1 MKSNEFVNNLLTIHL
16 VYGRINWQIS
26 KLLIYRKEETAM
38 KKLTALLLTLIM
50 IMGAVVL
57 PASAVTNE
65 HKKMPIIF
73 IAGSSVDLV
82 DGDQKPIS
90 TGFDV
95 LTDDDEGD
103 GYTKEQIIE
112 TSMNIIMPLVL
123 EGLPQD
129 KWENYGKALYAELAP
144 IFEEGQLDGEGN
156 PKFGTGVAKAEAE
169 KWDKI
174 ALTDQSS
181 KDGRFGMREYDF
193 RYDWRLSPYDHVD
206 RLHEY
211 IKTII
216 ESTGCKKVA
225 LVGRCLGGN
234 VVTAYLDKYGH
245 EKLVGKVVYDEVM
258 SNGSVVINDIFSGK
272 IQFNDKL
279 IQAYVL
285 ESELFGKQD
294 VGIDL
299 IGVNDLLL
307 EIAETTLDLLTQ
319 TGVADKLYG
328 GVYALYERLYEAFMP
343 AMLQATGIGTWVSY
357 WSSVC
362 DADFD
367 TALNLLFGKEGT
379 EGREANAGLIAK
391 ITEVRE
397 RIVKP
402 RELKGDDNLYK
413 KFVNDY
419 GVEIAVIAGYG
430 LVNPPITES
439 SDATGD
445 CTVDTKCSSFG
456 ATTAGVFDRLPQ
468 EYIDAQIAAGN
479 GKYISPDG
487 KIDASTCLFP
497 ETTWFIKNKH
507 HDTWRSMANIAEYFT
522 QYTNV
527 NATSNSKNM
536 SRFLVIDPNGD
547 IENAVNMTEDNC
559 ADGPWLT
566 VIEQEPT
573 TETALAALIRFF
585 TTILKAITA
594 WLNGLF
600 TF

>member
-1 MKSNEFVNNLLTIHL
+1 
-16 VYGRINWQIS
+16 
-26 KLLIYRKEETAM
+26 M
-38 KKLTALLLTLIM
+38 KKLMALLLTLLM
-50 IMGAVVL
+50 LCSVVVL
-57 PASAVTNE
+57 PASAVANE

-73 IAGSSVDLV
+73 IAGSSVDIC
-82 DGDQKPIS
+82 DAEGNIIS

-112 TSMNIIMPLVL
+112 TAMNIIMPFVL

-129 KWENYGKALYAELAP
+129 KWDNYGKALYNELAP
-144 IFEEGQLDGEGN
+144 IWDETQLDGDGN
-156 PKFGTGVAKAEAE
+156 PKYGTGVSKAEIE
-169 KWDKI
+169 KWDAI
-174 ALTDQSS
+174 ALKDQG
-181 KDGRFGMREYDF
+181 KDGKFSIREYDF

-216 ESTGCKKVA
+216 KTTGCDKVA

-234 VVTAYLDKYGH
+234 IITAYLDEYGD

-272 IQFNDKL
+272 IKFSDKH
-279 IQAYVL
+279 IQAYLL
-285 ESELFGKQD
+285 ESEHFGKQD

-307 EIAETTLDLLTQ
+307 EIAERTLDLLTQ

-328 GVYALYERLYEAFMP
+328 GVYALYERLYSAFMP

-357 WSSVC
+357 WSSVS

-367 TALNLLFGKEGT
+367 KALDLLFGKDGT
-379 EGREANAGLIAK
+379 ESREANAGLIAR
-391 ITEVRE
+391 INEVRT

-402 RELKGDDNLYK
+402 REIEGDANLYK
-413 KFVNDY
+413 KFVNEY
-419 GVEIAVIAGYG
+419 EVEIGVIAGYG

-439 SDATGD
+439 SDANGD
-445 CTVDTKCSSFG
+445 CTVDTKNSSFG
-456 ATTAGVFDRLPQ
+456 ATVAGVFDKLPQ
-468 EYIDAQIAAGN
+468 EYIDAQIAAGK

-487 KIDASTCLFP
+487 KVDASTCLFP
-497 ETTWFIKNKH
+497 ETTWIIKNKH
-507 HDTWRSMANIAEYFT
+507 HDTWRSIATIAEYFT

-527 NATSNSKNM
+527 NSTSNSKNL

-547 IENAVNMTEDNC
+547 IENAVNMTEENC
-559 ADGPWLT
+559 ADGPWLDL
-566 VIEQEPT
+566 VEQEPT

-585 TTILKAITA
+585 TTIFKTITA
-594 WLNGLF
+594 WLKGLF

>member
-1 MKSNEFVNNLLTIHL
+1 
-16 VYGRINWQIS
+16 
-26 KLLIYRKEETAM
+26 M
-38 KKLTALLLTLIM
+38 KKIIALLLTLLM
-50 IMGAVVL
+50 LCSVFVL

-73 IAGSSVDLV
+73 IAGSSVDIC
-82 DGDQKPIS
+82 DAEGNIIS

-112 TSMNIIMPLVL
+112 TAMNIIMPFVL

-129 KWENYGKALYAELAP
+129 KWDNYGKALYNELAP
-144 IFEEGQLDGEGN
+144 IWDETQLDGNGN
-156 PKFGTGVAKAEAE
+156 AKYGTGVSAAEIK
-169 KWDKI
+169 KWDDKV
-174 ALTDQSS
+174 L
-181 KDGRFGMREYDF
+181 KDHTNVKKFGLRDFDF

-211 IKTII
+211 IKAVIK
-216 ESTGCKKVA
+216 STGCDKVA

-234 VVTAYLDKYGH
+234 IITAYLDEYGD

-272 IQFNDKL
+272 IKFSDKH
-279 IQAYVL
+279 IQAYLL
-285 ESELFGKQD
+285 ESEHFGKQD

-307 EIAETTLDLLTQ
+307 EIAERTLDLLTQ

-328 GVYALYERLYEAFMP
+328 GVYALYERLYSAFMP

-357 WSSVC
+357 WSSIS

-367 TALNLLFGKEGT
+367 AALNLLFGKDGT
-379 EGREANAGLIAK
+379 ESRTANAGLIAK
-391 ITEVRE
+391 INEVRT

-402 RELKGDDNLYK
+402 REIEGDANLYK
-413 KFVNDY
+413 KFVNEY
-419 GVEIAVIAGYG
+419 EVEIGVIAGYG

-439 SDATGD
+439 SDANGD
-445 CTVDTKCSSFG
+445 CTVDTKNSSFG
-456 ATTAGVFDRLPQ
+456 ATVAGVFDKLPQ
-468 EYIDAQIAAGN
+468 EYIDAQIAAGK

-487 KIDASTCLFP
+487 KVDASTCLFP
-497 ETTWFIKNKH
+497 ETTWIIKNKH
-507 HDTWRSMANIAEYFT
+507 HDTWRSIVTIAEYFT
-522 QYTNV
+522 QHTNV
-527 NATSNSKNM
+527 NSTSNSKNL

-547 IENAVNMTEDNC
+547 IENAVNMTEENC
-559 ADGPWLT
+559 ADGPWLDL
-566 VIEQEPT
+566 VEQEPT

-585 TTILKAITA
+585 TTIFETITA
-594 WLNGLF
+594 WLKGLF

>member
-1 MKSNEFVNNLLTIHL
+1 
-16 VYGRINWQIS
+16 
-26 KLLIYRKEETAM
+26 M
-38 KKLTALLLTLIM
+38 KKFLAILLTLLM
-50 IMGAVVL
+50 LCSVVAL

-82 DGDQKPIS
+82 DGDQNPIS

-112 TSMNIIMPLVL
+112 TVMNIVMPFVL
-123 EGLPQD
+123 EGLPMD
-129 KWENYGKALYAELAP
+129 KWDNYGKALYEELAP
-144 IFEEGQLDGEGN
+144 IFEEGQLDGNGN
-156 PKFGTGVAKAEAE
+156 PKFGTGVAKAEVE
-169 KWDKI
+169 KWDKN
-174 ALTDQSS
+174 AL
-181 KDGRFGMREYDF
+181 KDHGKDNWFGMRDYDF

-206 RLHEY
+206 RLHNY

-216 ESTGCKKVA
+216 KTTGCKQVA

-234 VVTAYLDKYGH
+234 VITAYLDEYGD

-285 ESELFGKQD
+285 ESEHFGKSD
-294 VGIDL
+294 IGIDL

-307 EIAETTLDLLTQ
+307 EIVERTLDLLTQ
-319 TGVADKLYG
+319 TGVADTLYG
-328 GVYALYERLYEAFMP
+328 GVAALYEKLYEAFMP

-357 WSSVC
+357 WSSIS

-391 ITEVRE
+391 INEVRT

-402 RELKGDDNLYK
+402 REIVGDANLYK
-413 KFVNDY
+413 RFTDEY

-439 SDATGD
+439 SDANGD

-456 ATTAGVFDRLPQ
+456 ATVAGVFDKLPQ
-468 EYIDAQIAAGN
+468 DYIDAQVAAGK
-479 GKYISPDG
+479 GKYISIDG
-487 KIDASTCLFP
+487 KVDASTCMFP

-507 HDTWRSMANIAEYFT
+507 HDTYAQVVRLAEYFT

-527 NATSNSKNM
+527 NADSNSKNI
-536 SRFLVIDPNGD
+536 SRFLVVDPNNF
-547 IENAVNMTEDNC
+547 ENAVNMTEENC

-566 VIEQEPT
+566 VVEQEPT
-573 TETALAALIRFF
+573 KETALAALIRFF
-585 TTILKAITA
+585 TTIFKAITA

-600 TF
+600 SF

>member
-1 MKSNEFVNNLLTIHL
+1 
-16 VYGRINWQIS
+16 
-26 KLLIYRKEETAM
+26 M
-38 KKLTALLLTLIM
+38 KKIVALLLTLLM
-50 IMGAVVL
+50 LMGAVVL
-57 PASAVTNE
+57 PASAATNV
-65 HKKMPIIF
+65 HQKMPIIF

-82 DGDQKPIS
+82 DGDQNPIS

-103 GYTKEQIIE
+103 GITKEKIIE
-112 TSMNIIMPLVL
+112 SAINIIMPFVL

-156 PKFGTGVAKAEAE
+156 PKFGTGVAKAEVE

-181 KDGRFGMREYDF
+181 TDGRFGMREYDF

-245 EKLVGKVVYDEVM
+245 EKLVGKAVYDEVM

-272 IQFNDKL
+272 IKFNDKL
-279 IQAYVL
+279 IQAYLL
-285 ESELFGKQD
+285 ESEHFGKEN

-307 EIAETTLDLLTQ
+307 EIVERTLDLLTQ
-319 TGVADKLYG
+319 TGVAETLYG
-328 GVYALYERLYEAFMP
+328 GVASLYERLYEAFMP

-357 WSSVC
+357 WSSLC

-367 TALNLLFGKEGT
+367 AALDLLFGKQGT
-379 EGREANAGLIAK
+379 EGREANKGLIEK
-391 ITEVRE
+391 ITEIRT

-402 RELKGDDNLYK
+402 RELEGDANLYK
-413 KFVNDY
+413 RFTNEY

-430 LVNPPITES
+430 LVNPPIIENS
-439 SDATGD
+439 AANGD
-445 CTVDTKCSSFG
+445 CTVDTKNSSFG
-456 ATTAGVFDRLPQ
+456 GTVADVFDKLPQ
-468 EYIDAQIAAGN
+468 EYIDAQVAAGN

-487 KIDASTCLFP
+487 KVDASTCLFP

-507 HDTWRSMANIAEYFT
+507 HDTWRPIVTIAEYFT
-522 QYTNV
+522 QYENV
-527 NATSNSKNM
+527 NATENSKNIL
-536 SRFLVIDPNGD
+536 RFQVIDPDGD
-547 IENAVNMTEDNC
+547 FEKAVNMTEENC
-559 ADGPWLT
+559 VDGPWLT

-585 TTILKAITA
+585 TTIFKTITA
-594 WLNGLF
+594 WLKGLF

>member
-1 MKSNEFVNNLLTIHL
+1 
-16 VYGRINWQIS
+16 
-26 KLLIYRKEETAM
+26 M
-38 KKLTALLLTLIM
+38 KKIVALLLTLLM
-50 IMGAVVL
+50 LCSAFVL
-57 PASAVTNE
+57 PASAATNV
-65 HKKMPIIF
+65 HQKMPIIF

-82 DGDQKPIS
+82 DGDQNPIS
-90 TGFDV
+90 TGFEV

-103 GYTKEQIIE
+103 GITKEKIIE
-112 TSMNIIMPLVL
+112 SAINIIMPFVL
-123 EGLPQD
+123 EGLPHD

-156 PKFGTGVAKAEAE
+156 PKFGTGVAKAEVE

-272 IQFNDKL
+272 IKFNDKL
-279 IQAYVL
+279 IQAYLL
-285 ESELFGKQD
+285 ESEHFGKQN

-307 EIAETTLDLLTQ
+307 EIVERTLDLLTQ
-319 TGVADKLYG
+319 TGVAETLYG
-328 GVYALYERLYEAFMP
+328 GVASLYERLYEAFMP

-357 WSSVC
+357 WSSLC
-362 DADFD
+362 EADFD
-367 TALNLLFGKEGT
+367 AALDLLFGKKGT
-379 EGREANAGLIAK
+379 ESREENAGLIEK
-391 ITEVRE
+391 ITEIRT

-402 RELKGDDNLYK
+402 REIEGDANLYK
-413 KFVNDY
+413 RFVNDY

-439 SDATGD
+439 SDANGD

-456 ATTAGVFDRLPQ
+456 ATVAGVFDTLSD
-468 EYIDAQIAAGN
+468 EYIAERVAAGY
-479 GKYISPDG
+479 GDYISPDG
-487 KIDASTCLFP
+487 KIDASTCIFP

-507 HDTWRSMANIAEYFT
+507 HDTWRSMAKIAEYFT

-527 NATSNSKNM
+527 NATQNSKNI

-547 IENAVNMTEDNC
+547 IENAVNMTEENC
-559 ADGPWLT
+559 VDGPWLT

-585 TTILKAITA
+585 TTIFKTITA
-594 WLNGLF
+594 WLKGLF

>member
-1 MKSNEFVNNLLTIHL
+1 
-16 VYGRINWQIS
+16 
-26 KLLIYRKEETAM
+26 M
-38 KKLTALLLTLIM
+38 KKFTALLLTLLM
-50 IMGAVVL
+50 LCSVVVL

-82 DGDQKPIS
+82 DGDQNPIS

-95 LTDDDEGD
+95 LTDDDEGE

-112 TSMNIIMPLVL
+112 TAMNIIMPFVL
-123 EGLPQD
+123 EGLPKD
-129 KWENYGKALYAELAP
+129 KWDNYGKALYEELAP
-144 IFEEGQLDGEGN
+144 IFEEGQLDGNGN
-156 PKFGTGVAKAEAE
+156 PKFGTGVAKAEIE
-169 KWDKI
+169 KWNNT
-174 ALTDQSS
+174 ALKDQG
-181 KDGRFGMREYDF
+181 KDGKFGIREYDF
-193 RYDWRLSPYDHVD
+193 RYDWRLSPYDHVE

-216 ESTGCKKVA
+216 KTTGCDKVA

-234 VVTAYLDKYGH
+234 IITAYLDEYGD

-272 IQFNDKL
+272 IKFSDKH
-279 IQAYVL
+279 IQAYLL
-285 ESELFGKQD
+285 ESEHFGKQD

-307 EIAETTLDLLTQ
+307 EIAERTLDLLTQ

-328 GVYALYERLYEAFMP
+328 GVYALYERLYSAFMP

-357 WSSVC
+357 WSSVS

-367 TALNLLFGKEGT
+367 AALNLLFGKVGSES
-379 EGREANAGLIAK
+379 REANAGLIAR
-391 ITEVRE
+391 INEVRT

-402 RELKGDDNLYK
+402 REIEGDDNLYK

-419 GVEIAVIAGYG
+419 EVEIGVIAGYG

-439 SDATGD
+439 SDANGD

-456 ATTAGVFDRLPQ
+456 ATVAGVFDKLPQ
-468 EYIDAQIAAGN
+468 EYIDAQIAAGK

-487 KIDASTCLFP
+487 KVDASTCLFP

-507 HDTWRSMANIAEYFT
+507 HDTWRSIATIAEYFT

-536 SRFLVIDPNGD
+536 SRFLVIDPYGD
-547 IENAVNMTEDNC
+547 IENAVNMTADNC
-559 ADGPWLT
+559 ADGPWLDL
-566 VIEQEPT
+566 VEQEPT

-585 TTILKAITA
+585 TTIFETITA
-594 WLNGLF
+594 WLKGLF